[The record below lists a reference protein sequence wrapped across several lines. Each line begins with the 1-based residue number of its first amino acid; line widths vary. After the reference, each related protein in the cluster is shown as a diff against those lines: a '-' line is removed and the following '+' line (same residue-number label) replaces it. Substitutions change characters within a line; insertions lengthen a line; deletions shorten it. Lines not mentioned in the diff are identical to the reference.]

1 MSRRPLDYSWWLL
14 SRASGTVALVLVTV
28 SVLIGLLMASGL
40 LKKPGLKRS
49 LVASHEHLALIALV
63 AIAVHGIALLG
74 DRTLNPGPIG
84 VLVPMQISY
93 RPVYTSLGIISG
105 YLTAALALSFYA
117 RKRIGGGRWRRI
129 HRYTVLA
136 YVLGVAHALGA
147 GSDTGIEAVRLGVLV
162 SVLPAAILFLAR
174 NRPRPAKAATR
185 RRLEVV
191 QPGSEARAGE
201 AATPHRSAPVAS
213 RRSRSRAGRLRRLS
227 LSDGR

>member
-14 SRASGTVALVLVTV
+14 SRASGTVALILVTV

-74 DRTLNPGPIG
+74 DRTLHPGPIG
-84 VLVPMQISY
+84 VLVPFQFSY
-93 RPVYTSLGIISG
+93 RPVYTSLGIVSG

-136 YVLGVAHALGA
+136 YILGVAHALGA
-147 GSDTGIEAVRLGVLV
+147 GSDTGIRAVRFAVLA
-162 SVLPAAILFLAR
+162 SVLPAALLFLLR
-174 NRPRPAKAATR
+174 NRPRPAKAAVRPT
-185 RRLEVV
+185 LKVV
-191 QPGSEARAGE
+191 PAQTEALADE
-201 AATPHRSAPVAS
+201 AAAQAS
-213 RRSRSRAGRLRRLS
+213 RPRLRTAAIGLTQA
-227 LSDGR
+227 D

>member
-14 SRASGTVALVLVTV
+14 SRASGTVALILVTV

-74 DRTLNPGPIG
+74 DRTLHPGPIG
-84 VLVPMQISY
+84 VLVPFQFSY

-147 GSDTGIEAVRLGVLV
+147 GSDTSIRVVRFGVLL
-162 SVLPAAILFLAR
+162 SVLPAAGLFLAR
-174 NRPRPAKAATR
+174 NRPRPAKA
-185 RRLEVV
+185 
-191 QPGSEARAGE
+191 GSRPKPE
-201 AATPHRSAPVAS
+201 AAPPGRETAADEVAS
-213 RRSRSRAGRLRRLS
+213 GAPRPRLRTAAAGLTP
-227 LSDGR
+227 SD

>member
-14 SRASGTVALVLVTV
+14 SRASGTVALLLVTV

-40 LKKPGLKRS
+40 AKKPGLKRS

-74 DRTLNPGPIG
+74 DRTLHPGPIG
-84 VLVPMQISY
+84 VLVPFQFSY

-136 YVLGVAHALGA
+136 YVLGVAHSLGA
-147 GSDTGIEAVRLGVLV
+147 GSDTGIRAVRFGVLA
-162 SVLPAAILFLAR
+162 SVLPAAFLFLAR
-174 NRPRPAKAATR
+174 NRPRPGRAAVR
-185 RRLEVV
+185 PKLEVV
-191 QPGSEARAGE
+191 PATVEAVGE
-201 AATPHRSAPVAS
+201 DTAIQAS
-213 RRSRSRAGRLRRLS
+213 GPRLRAAAVGLTQA
-227 LSDGR
+227 D